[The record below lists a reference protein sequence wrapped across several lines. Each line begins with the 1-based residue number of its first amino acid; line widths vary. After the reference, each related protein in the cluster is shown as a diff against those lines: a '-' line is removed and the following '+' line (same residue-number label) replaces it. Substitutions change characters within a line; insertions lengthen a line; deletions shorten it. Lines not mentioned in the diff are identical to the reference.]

1 MDAVAASAAV
11 KVLLLE
17 LAYFADYVMFIF
29 LGTNSLLRPSTAISP
44 APIKN
49 LVCSQPYNKEQ
60 AKLKRGSGLQKTSGN
75 IGITVITDGLGGSEV
90 MVGNCHI
97 INIQAGRLI

>member
-17 LAYFADYVMFIF
+17 FAYFADYIMFIF

-60 AKLKRGSGLQKTSGN
+60 AKLKRGSGLQNTSGN
-75 IGITVITDGLGGSEV
+75 IGITDGLGGSEV
-90 MVGNCHI
+90 MVGNYHI